1 MTPPYSSA
9 VPTPLGALRL
19 VASEVAWV
27 GAYLPAQRRAP
38 VVEAGPPPAAAAA
51 LLAGAA
57 RECEA
62 WLAGDLEAFSTPI
75 ELRGTPFQRAVWEAL
90 RAIPWGECRSY
101 GWIARRIDRPAAV
114 RAVGAAV
121 GRNPLSIVVPCHRVV
136 GADGSLTG
144 YAGGL
149 DAKRWLLAHEARTPS
164 RKVRRGVGR
173 RSGAPTAARGRLGP
187 GTDAGPRRETS
198 GTQP

>member
-1 MTPPYSSA
+1 MSLLYSST
-9 VPTPLGALRL
+9 VPTPLGPLRL
-19 VASEVAWV
+19 LASEVAWT

-62 WLAGDLEAFSTPI
+62 WFAGDLEAFSTPI

-90 RAIPWGECRSY
+90 RAIPWGERRSY
-101 GWIARRIDRPAAV
+101 GWVARRIDRPAAV

-149 DAKRWLLAHEARTPS
+149 DAKRWLLAHEAPVPEMQVVSPPCASTS
-164 RKVRRGVGR
+164 T
-173 RSGAPTAARGRLGP
+173 PTAVP
-187 GTDAGPRRETS
+187 
-198 GTQP
+198 